1 MKNILVII
9 ILVFPGFQSYSQSEF
24 YSNLKNNPKS
34 IKTKYIKTHFSEIDI
49 FNEGK
54 LVLHSSSRYGFK
66 RVIEKYQYDKY
77 GNIISVISVNPKSQ
91 KDTISILEYKY
102 FRNNQNQIKKIMYNY
117 NNEILKI
124 KDSITYDENENI
136 INYVILYPK
145 SKNSFFYFTEYFY
158 ITYNHEG
165 FVKTFMEKS
174 EQGYSQIQYK
184 YNKLGDVIEEITSQ
198 EIYNNSKKNEDII
211 YKCNYEYDKYNNWK
225 VSYGL
230 VHGKPKVEIKR
241 KIKYQ

>member
-1 MKNILVII
+1 
-9 ILVFPGFQSYSQSEF
+9 
-24 YSNLKNNPKS
+24 
-34 IKTKYIKTHFSEIDI
+34 
-49 FNEGK
+49 
-54 LVLHSSSRYGFK
+54 
-66 RVIEKYQYDKY
+66 
-77 GNIISVISVNPKSQ
+77 
-91 KDTISILEYKY
+91 
-102 FRNNQNQIKKIMYNY
+102 MYNY